1 MPQSPKLSK
10 REWEVLQL
18 LLQGKSN
25 KLIAVALDISI
36 RTVEFH
42 LKNVYAKFQVSSR
55 IELILKLGNTTGTLE
70 TQKPGCSTVAGKR
83 DLVENRDKFSSRMNW
98 AASFK

>member
-1 MPQSPKLSK
+1 MTQVNQLSE
-10 REWEVLQL
+10 REKEVVQL

-25 KLIAVALDISI
+25 KLIALSLGISI

-55 IELILKLGNTTGTLE
+55 MELVLKLVNTTGAE
-70 TQKPGCSTVAGKR
+70 TSGELRSSTVDG
-83 DLVENRDKFSSRMNW
+83 LGESSENRVKLRSRMDW
-98 AASFK
+98 A